1 MPMHYNNERQTP
13 LSPCPKQE
21 EHDDSEQLANNRRQQ
36 CHNHMPLSS
45 FRSRFATI
53 PTIVPSAVRDLRA
66 NALTTS
72 GSVWERPSQPTP
84 DLLSRLRPWQP
95 GATVKKPSLGMT
107 QLKETR
113 QVQPSQTS
121 IEWLQKLN
129 EQSGIMMQNEQKIR
143 KGL

>member
-21 EHDDSEQLANNRRQQ
+21 ELDNSEPSANNRHQR
-36 CHNHMPLSS
+36 CHNRMSPSS
-45 FRSRFATI
+45 FQSRFATI

-72 GSVWERPSQPTP
+72 GSVWEKPSKAMP

-95 GATVKKPSLGMT
+95 GATVKKLSLGMMEA
-107 QLKETR
+107 KETR

-121 IEWLQKLN
+121 IERLRRLK
-129 EQSGIMMQNEQKIR
+129 EQSGIMCRMNR
-143 KGL
+143 KSGKE